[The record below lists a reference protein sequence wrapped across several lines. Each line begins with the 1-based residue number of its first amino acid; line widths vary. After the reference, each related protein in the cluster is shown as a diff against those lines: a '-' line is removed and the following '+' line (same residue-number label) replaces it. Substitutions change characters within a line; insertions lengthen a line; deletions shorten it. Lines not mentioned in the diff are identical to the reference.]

1 MKRCFFIPTLTLL
14 LVLAFSFEARAQ
26 DVTPDTE
33 VTTEKRAQTGFKFLS
48 TSIDARAS
56 ALGSAMTAEMSGS
69 SVAMFYN
76 PASMANMEGQFH
88 LNAAQTQF
96 ITDIN
101 YNIASVGFNPQGG
114 KFGVFGL
121 SLMSVDYGDFIGTV
135 RADNAQ
141 GFEETGAFAPT
152 ALAIGLGYAKLVTD
166 RFAVGG
172 HVKYAL
178 QDLGSFAI
186 NRDGGSLTNES
197 FDTGTV
203 AVDFGVVYN
212 TGFKSLTL
220 GFVAR
225 NFSQE
230 LTYVRES
237 FELPL
242 TLQFGVSMNLLDFT
256 SMDPSMHQL
265 RANVDVQRPRDFA
278 EHARFG
284 LEYTFMELLSL
295 RGGFEQFGQ
304 DEEQGLSLGAG
315 LHHTFNNIRVGADYA
330 YTDFGIF
337 GNLNRIALQIGL

>member
-1 MKRCFFIPTLTLL
+1 MKRCFLTPTLIL
-14 LVLAFSFEARAQ
+14 LVALCLSPEVYAQ
-26 DVTPDTE
+26 DVTPGTE
-33 VTTEKRAQTGFKFLS
+33 VETEKRAQTGFKFLS

-76 PASMANMEGQFH
+76 PASMAGMEGQFH

-101 YNIASVGFNPQGG
+101 YNIASVSFSPQGG
-114 KFGVFGL
+114 QLGVFGL

-141 GFEETGAFAPT
+141 GFEETGAFSPT
-152 ALAIGLGYAKLVTD
+152 ALAIGVGYARMVTD

-186 NRDGGSLTNES
+186 NREGGALVNQD
-197 FDTGTV
+197 FDTSTM
-203 AVDFGVVYN
+203 AFDFGVVYN

-225 NFSQE
+225 NFSRE
-230 LTYVRES
+230 LTYVRET

-256 SMDPSMHQL
+256 SMNPDMHQL
-265 RANVDVQRPRDFA
+265 RANVDVQRPRDFS

-284 LEYTFMELLSL
+284 LEYTFMDLLSL
-295 RGGFEQFGQ
+295 RSGFEQAGQ
-304 DEEQGLSLGAG
+304 GEEQGLSLGAG
-315 LHHTFNNIRVGADYA
+315 IHHTVNNIRIGADYA

-337 GNLNRIALQIGL
+337 GSLNRIALQIGL